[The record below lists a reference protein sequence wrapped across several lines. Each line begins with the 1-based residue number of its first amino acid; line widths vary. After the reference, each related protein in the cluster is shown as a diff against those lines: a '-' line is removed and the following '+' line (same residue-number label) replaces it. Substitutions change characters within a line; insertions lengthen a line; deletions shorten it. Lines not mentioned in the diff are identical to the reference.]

1 MRRVGLA
8 SIGAIA
14 LLATGCPGRPC
25 PVRPYSHASPALDAY
40 RDSRLPVRVLRA
52 EARVDRR
59 DSESRVRGTVMMFI
73 ERPDRV
79 RFDVMTQFGPAAVL
93 TSDGETFALM
103 DLRDNR
109 FLEGPTCPE
118 NLERLLGLH
127 FSGVEVTRLLLG
139 ETPLIDGEGTAETQQ
154 TLQCNGGVYRIV
166 RTATDGRRQEL
177 DLEIR
182 ESDLGNPPELQR
194 MRLRR
199 SEVFAPDGAS
209 EWRVTY
215 DNYRFVADPRD
226 TQHPQRGV
234 VMPFT
239 LRFEEPA
246 RGIDTMVRFERIEL
260 NVEVP
265 AGVFQQEPRAG
276 LAVTP
281 VLCE

>member
-1 MRRVGLA
+1 MRAATLA
-8 SIGAIA
+8 SIAALG

-59 DSESRVRGTVMMFI
+59 DAEGRVRGTVMMFI

-79 RFDVMTQFGPAAVL
+79 RFDVMTQFGPAAIL
-93 TSDGETFALM
+93 TSDGESFALT

-118 NLERLLGLH
+118 NIERLLGLS
-127 FSGVEVTRLLLG
+127 FSGAEVTRLLLG
-139 ETPLIDGEGTAETQQ
+139 ETPLIDGEGTTQTQQ
-154 TLQCNGGVYRIV
+154 TLQCDGGTYRIERV
-166 RTATDGRRQEL
+166 AADGRRQEL

-182 ESDLGNPPELQR
+182 ESDLGSPPELQR

-199 SEVFAPDGAS
+199 SEVFGADGTS
-209 EWRVTY
+209 QWRVTY
-215 DNYRFVADPRD
+215 DGYRFVADPRD
-226 TQHPQRGV
+226 RQHPQRGV

-239 LRFEEPA
+239 VRFEEPA
-246 RGIDTMVRFERIEL
+246 RGIDTLVRFERIDL

-265 AGVFQQEPRAG
+265 AGAFQQEPRAG